1 MPSFCRLKLPLR
13 TYIWPYID
21 TKLLN
26 VIYSK
31 PSFIMLYTGDFVL
44 CYYVRFSQIRSNLLF
59 SSIITRTSILFQG
72 FRYLRPDLRKT
83 TLYCHI

>member
-13 TYIWPYID
+13 TYIWPYKE

-26 VIYSK
+26 AIYFK
-31 PSFIMLYTGDFVL
+31 PSFIMLYTGDSVL
-44 CYYVRFSQIRSNLLF
+44 CYYVRISQIRSNLLF

-72 FRYLRPDLRKT
+72 FQYL
-83 TLYCHI
+83 